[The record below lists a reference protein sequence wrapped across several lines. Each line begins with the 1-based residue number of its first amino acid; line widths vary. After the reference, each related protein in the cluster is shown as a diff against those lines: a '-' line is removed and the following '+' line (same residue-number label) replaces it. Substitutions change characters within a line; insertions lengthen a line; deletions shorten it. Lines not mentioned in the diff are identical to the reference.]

1 MVDHFDDFPLV
12 NDAGMQTSKKYLDL
26 DWFSLQNQV
35 RGMVSKLISPV
46 VTQSNEDRD
55 TVKMLR
61 NMNAHLKKKMDEL
74 SFAFHKST

>member
-1 MVDHFDDFPLV
+1 
-12 NDAGMQTSKKYLDL
+12 
-26 DWFSLQNQV
+26 
-35 RGMVSKLISPV
+35 MVSKLISPI

-74 SFAFHKST
+74 SFAFHKSTQRGGNIEELWRKSATMDNERKALDSRLSQ